1 MIVLKK
7 ISPFHQS
14 VVTEKEKKNNNLIF
28 KSAFPQV
35 EVSSMCYTKDYKLK
49 DNHERLQMNDTM
61 INKKEMH
68 G

>member
-1 MIVLKK
+1 MRVLKK

-49 DNHERLQMNDTM
+49 DNHDRTTSVC
-61 INKKEMH
+61 K
-68 G
+68 